1 VRRRKIGCRGRR
13 RRAGHGFELDAAAPP
28 DFHRVSVQGVKRP
41 EQWLCVVA
49 LWVVARLRRVSGAK
63 RGATA
68 PQAVGG
74 SPSGARGGNR
84 HRTGARTRWTREARQ
99 SNTRP
104 PTGRAVERLKDE
116 ASETPLVDCGGTGRG
131 LEGAGVSL
139 KEKTTRPRRSAAAR
153 RWRSPEGVRKPG
165 ALWAADEQ
173 RRRWSPAPPH
183 RPPDPASLLLG
194 GTTHLMSLFPRGLC
208 LSTES
213 VRVPPV
219 RLCPP

>member
-1 VRRRKIGCRGRR
+1 V
-13 RRAGHGFELDAAAPP
+13 
-28 DFHRVSVQGVKRP
+28 DF
-41 EQWLCVVA
+41 
-49 LWVVARLRRVSGAK
+49 
-63 RGATA
+63 
-68 PQAVGG
+68 
-74 SPSGARGGNR
+74 
-84 HRTGARTRWTREARQ
+84 
-99 SNTRP
+99 
-104 PTGRAVERLKDE
+104 
-116 ASETPLVDCGGTGRG
+116 GGTGRG

-219 RLCPP
+219 PWVGKLDIRSVVLTKRPHITSGAGGRCGGAGRSIGTVERGLPGASLPRCGGCAV